1 MDSYSDNGY
10 DDDNLPE
17 IDLPKI
23 TDAKN
28 TIPDE
33 VPRRDDPGGE

>member
-23 TDAKN
+23 TDAEN
-28 TIPDE
+28 TIHSLTLLALSSDE
-33 VPRRDDPGGE
+33 